1 MVSAAAQVNTA
12 TIAPFLDRQLLVL
25 PLRHLADNADVA
37 GVSKRDVLEQ
47 LFAVVNATANADLAS
62 QIADE
67 IVAAGGKKPALDDV
81 KARSAETLAAIN
93 NVDEDVS
100 NIFDVLA
107 AAAPEDLRA
116 HDRVSN
122 SNYVQDNAKVTV
134 EAIDKVFHYGQL
146 YYQAGQYAKAAEIL
160 DQYRRIS
167 TNDAL
172 YLAAMWG
179 KLAALI
185 LANDDGA
192 SDALHRLRD
201 AVENASLASPSHT
214 LQQRAWLLHWTL
226 FVHLRTE
233 AGLPRVQEF
242 FATYQNV
249 VETACP
255 WLVRYV
261 VAAAALTGK
270 NTRDAARLAVQERY
284 RVTDPVASVLE
295 NLLVSVDLDAA
306 ADALKDV
313 EAVAKADYFLAPHAD
328 ALVAAL
334 RKQVFQV
341 LANVYTQL
349 PVARA
354 QALLHV
360 GDDFDWQSVATDVKG
375 GVTVEKGMIVFAQA
389 GPARRGVLEKM
400 DKLSHR
406 SDNTMAMLFK
416 KQ

>member
-1 MVSAAAQVNTA
+1 MQR
-12 TIAPFLDRQLLVL
+12 PPR
-25 PLRHLADNADVA
+25 
-37 GVSKRDVLEQ
+37 
-47 LFAVVNATANADLAS
+47 AS
-62 QIADE
+62 
-67 IVAAGGKKPALDDV
+67 G
-81 KARSAETLAAIN
+81 
-93 NVDEDVS
+93 
-100 NIFDVLA
+100 
-107 AAAPEDLRA
+107 
-116 HDRVSN
+116 
-122 SNYVQDNAKVTV
+122 
-134 EAIDKVFHYGQL
+134 
-146 YYQAGQYAKAAEIL
+146 
-160 DQYRRIS
+160 RR
-167 TNDAL
+167 
-172 YLAAMWG
+172 
-179 KLAALI
+179 
-185 LANDDGA
+185 
-192 SDALHRLRD
+192 
-201 AVENASLASPSHT
+201 
-214 LQQRAWLLHWTL
+214 
-226 FVHLRTE
+226 

-270 NTRDAARLAVQERY
+270 NTRDAARLAAQERY

-360 GDDFDWQSVATDVKG
+360 GDEFDWQSVAADVKG
-375 GVTVEKGMIVFAQA
+375 GVTVEKGVIVFAQA